1 MANDLIFPH
10 IIIWGYVDPSHH
22 YHILNT
28 LEHEL
33 DDIISFLN
41 DLRLG
46 I

>member
-1 MANDLIFPH
+1 MANDLIFPKT
-10 IIIWGYVDPSHH
+10 IMWDYVDQGHH

-41 DLRLG
+41 DLILG